1 MVLCNASNSVAHKEE
16 ENMKVYWTGI
26 LGLIVIMSGCA
37 YAPQAVK
44 ITPEPQV
51 APTTAGQGKSIVV
64 AVIDERPRKTL
75 GTRGVKGV
83 GAEITIDG
91 DLPLIIQESLIGG
104 LRQQGF
110 TPTATNI
117 NETRQL
123 RAEIRNLD
131 YELLMGF
138 WSGTLRTAFGLKA
151 YCILGANR
159 PYERLYLG
167 EFRESVL
174 VVQGEEANERYINAA
189 VSSALNELFQ
199 DELLTKCLVQDA
211 TP

>member
-1 MVLCNASNSVAHKEE
+1 MKAYWIGIVVL
-16 ENMKVYWTGI
+16 
-26 LGLIVIMSGCA
+26 LVIMSGCA
-37 YAPQAVK
+37 FTPQAVK
-44 ITPEPQV
+44 INAETKI
-51 APTTAGQGKSIVV
+51 ASTTDGHGKSLFVV
-64 AVIDERPRKTL
+64 VVDERPRKTL

-91 DLPLIIQESLIGG
+91 DLPLVIRESLIGG

-110 TPTATNI
+110 TPTSDKPS
-117 NETRQL
+117 EPRQL

-131 YELLMGF
+131 YEVLMGF

-151 YCILGANR
+151 ICILGTSR

-167 EFRESVL
+167 EFRESVQ
-174 VVQGEEANERYINAA
+174 VVQGQEANERYINAA

-199 DELLTKCLVQDA
+199 DSLLSKCLAQDA
-211 TP
+211 SP